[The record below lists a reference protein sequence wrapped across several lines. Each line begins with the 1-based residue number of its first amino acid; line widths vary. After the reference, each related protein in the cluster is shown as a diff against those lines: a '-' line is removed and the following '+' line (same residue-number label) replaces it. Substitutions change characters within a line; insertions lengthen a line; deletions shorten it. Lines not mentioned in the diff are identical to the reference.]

1 MRLIIYYI
9 GIMLILNVATVFIGF
24 VVENLFGSIASL
36 VVFLSLYFAALWTA
50 WVISVWLTKP
60 KVVAV
65 ELPLAA
71 VAKA

>member
-9 GIMLILNVATVFIGF
+9 AIMLTLNVATIFMGF
-24 VVENLFGSIASL
+24 AIEKLFGSIASL
-36 VVFLSLYFAALWTA
+36 VVFLSLYFVALWAA

-65 ELPLAA
+65 DVPLAA

>member
-1 MRLIIYYI
+1 MWLIIYYI
-9 GIMLILNVATVFIGF
+9 AIMLMLNVATVFIGF
-24 VVENLFGSIASL
+24 VVENLFGSVVSL
-36 VVFLSLYFAALWTA
+36 VVFLSLYFAALWAA

-65 ELPLAA
+65 ELPLAV